1 MPIEA
6 GQMIDRYHIIEQLGQ
21 GGMATVYKAF
31 DTRLERDVAI
41 KIIRREVFSTEMLER
56 VLKRFEREAK
66 ALAKLTHPNIV
77 PILDYGEHEG
87 APYLVMAYLPGGT
100 LKDRPAKPIPWQ
112 EAVKLVLP
120 LGRALQEAHRANILH
135 RDVKPANV
143 LITSGGE
150 PVLCDFGIAKIL
162 DLEEGSTLTGA
173 GVGIGTPEYMSPEQ
187 GMGREVDGRTDQYA
201 LGVVLFELITG
212 KKPYTADTPMAVLFK
227 HVSDPLPRPGQ
238 FIPGLP
244 EAVEQ
249 VLFKALAKQPGERYA
264 DMGALVTALEKLAGN
279 AQPASVNEPAVATL
293 LETPVPVVEA
303 APTVETFEDVIE
315 AEPVEEEPL
324 TSETFEPAEPS
335 AEEGAT
341 SETFE
346 PVIPAAA
353 PTMETF
359 EPGMQAAPPAPPPYE
374 EKKGRSKLGLWLPLG
389 FAGLLILAIIIVALS
404 GGLYQPASYQ
414 SANGTAV
421 PIYQVDL
428 TIEATQSGVSA
439 GIFQYSPYQIF
450 RISYLMGCW
459 GAMPGQ
465 EYCFDGSNTD
475 SDGFWVSGQ
484 SIVDLVCSINDPNN
498 VSFYDVTMGV
508 PFTLPSTGE
517 LQCQINDSDLT
528 DNHGAVTF
536 LIEVWP

>member
-1 MPIEA
+1 MA
-6 GQMIDRYHIIEQLGQ
+6 DLTGQSIGRYHIIEQLGQ

-238 FIPGLP
+238 FIPELP

-279 AQPASVNEPAVATL
+279 AQPASVDEPAVATL

-414 SANGTAV
+414 PASGRGHSHIQSTFTIDAAQDWQYVDTFSYAN
-421 PIYQVDL
+421 D
-428 TIEATQSGVSA
+428 
-439 GIFQYSPYQIF
+439 QIF
-450 RISYLMGCW
+450 RISLLKMGA
-459 GAMPGQ
+459 GVITPGIM
-465 EYCFDGSNTD
+465 
-475 SDGFWVSGQ
+475 
-484 SIVDLVCSINDPNN
+484 IVTQGKRRTRMDMS
-498 VSFYDVTMGV
+498 
-508 PFTLPSTGE
+508 
-517 LQCQINDSDLT
+517 
-528 DNHGAVTF
+528 
-536 LIEVWP
+536 